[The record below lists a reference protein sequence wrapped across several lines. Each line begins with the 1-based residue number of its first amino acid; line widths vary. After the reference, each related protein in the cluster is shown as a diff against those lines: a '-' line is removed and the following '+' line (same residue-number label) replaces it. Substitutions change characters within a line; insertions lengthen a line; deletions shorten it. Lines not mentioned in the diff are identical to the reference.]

1 MSSSPSRSS
10 GDCYGSGEPRLA
22 VLGHELAEPR
32 RPPGRAQLTGQRRA
46 LCLLRRGGLGHR
58 RRAVR
63 ALDLALLGLGSR
75 DVVRALPLE
84 DVEPALVVERVQDV
98 VLARPLRR
106 RRRAAQ
112 REEVALLGDLP
123 VGLDLQEAYAVLVLR
138 ERDEAA
144 VLERRVLLEPVDR
157 AAERAG
163 DRLAVRV
170 DAVAGRHDLG
180 ERALELLRLP
190 LEHVLGAVGRELAV
204 VELAA
209 AAEVLLAADEHEL
222 VLALA
227 RPARRVHELRGVA
240 GVEDLRVRGR
250 AAVLGV
256 DRDRREGLAGGQ
268 QDAGADLADEMAGLL
283 RVALLSE

>member
-46 LCLLRRGGLGHR
+46 LRLLRRGGLGHR

-63 ALDLALLGLGSR
+63 ALDLALLGLGSG

-112 REEVALLGDLP
+112 REEGALLGDLA
-123 VGLDLQEAYAVLVLR
+123 VGLDLQEAHAVLVLR
-138 ERDEAA
+138 QRDEAA
-144 VLERRVLLEPVDR
+144 VLERRVLLEPMDR

-163 DRLAVRV
+163 DGLAVGV
-170 DAVAGRHDLG
+170 GPVARRDDLR
-180 ERALELLRLP
+180 ERALELRGAA
-190 LEHVLGAVGRELAV
+190 LEDVLGAVGRELAV
-204 VELAA
+204 VAVAA
-209 AAEVLLAADEHEL
+209 H
-222 VLALA
+222 
-227 RPARRVHELRGVA
+227 G
-240 GVEDLRVRGR
+240 
-250 AAVLGV
+250 
-256 DRDRREGLAGGQ
+256 
-268 QDAGADLADEMAGLL
+268 
-283 RVALLSE
+283 